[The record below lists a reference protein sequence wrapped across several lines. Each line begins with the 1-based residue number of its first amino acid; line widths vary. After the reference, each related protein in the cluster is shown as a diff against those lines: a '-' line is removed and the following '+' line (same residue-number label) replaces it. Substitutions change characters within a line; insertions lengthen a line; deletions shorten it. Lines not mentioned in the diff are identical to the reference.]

1 MGKSL
6 IIKGADF
13 SENGIKVIN
22 WVIDYTGNKSIYPS
36 VLSSFNNNTGTPL
49 IYSLFGAEQDIRYIE
64 FGIAT
69 SYQYANN
76 LPTSL
81 RVYKINRATN
91 KATYLT
97 TVEYPIDE
105 HTSTEKIV
113 IDFGSTVHLG
123 TDETIGFYAL
133 GTNYPSA
140 FMGYEISESAN
151 GAFRFWVDWNHEY
164 PASDI
169 SVIGIKSDDYGTSYI
184 NIKFGD

>member
-13 SENGIKVIN
+13 SENGIRVIN
-22 WVIDYTGNKSIYPS
+22 WNIDYTGEKSVYS
-36 VLSSFNNNTGTPL
+36 GVLSSFNDDNGTPL
-49 IYSLFGAEQDIRYIE
+49 IYSLFGSEQDIRFIE

-69 SYQYANN
+69 SYNVLYM
-76 LPTSL
+76 PTSI
-81 RVYKINRATN
+81 RVYKINRSTN

-97 TVEYPIDE
+97 TVEYPITE
-105 HTSTEKIV
+105 HASTEKIV
-113 IDFGSTVHLG
+113 IDLGSTIHLG

-140 FMGYEISESAN
+140 FMGYELSDSAN
-151 GAFRFWVDWNHEY
+151 SAFRLWVNWGNHEY

-169 SVIGIKSDDYGTSYI
+169 SDITINSYDYGNAYI
-184 NIKFGD
+184 NIKFG